1 MAERKLRPVTGR
13 KRVTTR
19 PGVRFSHSDGWNA
32 AMDNALKKIGWP
44 PGDYNNV
51 DISFSVKVKVV
62 NPGSII
68 EYVVKLTPTG

>member
-13 KRVTTR
+13 KRVTMK
-19 PGVRFSHSDGWNA
+19 PNVQFAHSDGWNG

-44 PGDYNNV
+44 PDTYKNV
-51 DISFSVKVKVV
+51 DISFTATVKVV

-68 EYVVKLTPTG
+68 EYAVKLTPTG

>member
-13 KRVTTR
+13 KRVSTK
-19 PGVRFSHSDGWNA
+19 PGMVFAHSDGWNG

-44 PGDYNNV
+44 PGTYNGV
-51 DISFSVKVKVV
+51 DISFSATVTVV

-68 EYVVKLTPTG
+68 AYAVTLTPRG